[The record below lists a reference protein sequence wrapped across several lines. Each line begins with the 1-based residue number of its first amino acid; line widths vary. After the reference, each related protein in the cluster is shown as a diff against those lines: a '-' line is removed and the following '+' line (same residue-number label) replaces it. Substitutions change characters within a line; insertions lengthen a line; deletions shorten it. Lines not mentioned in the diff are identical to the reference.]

1 MVARSVGQAFTIAV
15 GVIGWSV
22 VVGLPIAGV
31 LPDPEPT
38 AALWIALFVTVILAA
53 RVLAFRVEGSVLSL
67 DSAYYVAAALC
78 VGSVG
83 AGRLVAVAL
92 TIDASVRLYLA
103 RSHGRRQRVA
113 EGRDDGG
120 WLAELGYVLYFG
132 GFSGGLLVFC
142 GWLFG
147 ADHLTSKDPWEVA
160 RRVVSIAVLFLALH
174 YTVQGIRLRIFGR
187 SWRAYF
193 KELALPGVVA
203 EASLMPIGVVLVLLY
218 DPDEPLGF
226 LLLSMTYL
234 LINLVFSRLSRTS
247 KQLHERVHDLEILTA
262 TARRLSASLQLE
274 ELVEA
279 VARETI
285 KAIPEA
291 EAVALVHRRAGGESG
306 FVLDGYDGAS
316 DKFFRQPMSEGEG
329 AAGWV
334 MTKGQ
339 TKRIDDLTDTDVA
352 VDEGGSGIRSWLG
365 VPLFMYGG
373 CEGVIV
379 VQSTQPAAFRADHE
393 RLLESLALQIAAALQ
408 NAHLYELAM
417 VDGLTGLF
425 MRRYFDARIEEEVER
440 SKRYGTPFSV
450 VMMDVDNFKKLN
462 DEHGHLIGD
471 RVLKAIS
478 NVVKAQ
484 MRGVDT
490 AARYGGEE
498 IAMILPRTDMLNA
511 YNVGERIRAAI
522 AEQRVTTD
530 SEPPKVLS
538 VTASFGIAS
547 YPETKAANGEDLV
560 RRADRALYRAKK
572 TGKNRVE
579 LFWSDDTGPARIHT
593 PDPDIKSD
601 HDPVRSAKVEKI
613 DRSAKVEK
621 IDRSAKVEKIDRSAK
636 IEKLDRPSTDR
647 PVEAPSPEWPID
659 KLNQSSRV
667 ERQTVKIDRSSKVE
681 KVDPEEVAEP
691 PPIVP
696 ARTTVKIDRS
706 KVVPKIEPEELDDD
720 RKEAK

>member
-1 MVARSVGQAFTIAV
+1 VARSAGQAFTIAI
-15 GVIGWSV
+15 GLIGWGV

-38 AALWIALFVTVILAA
+38 TALWIALFVTVILAA

-92 TIDASVRLYLA
+92 TIDASVRLYLVRA
-103 RSHGRRQRVA
+103 HGRRD
-113 EGRDDGG
+113 EGG
-120 WLAELGYVLYFG
+120 WLADLGYVLYFG

-147 ADHLTSKDPWEVA
+147 ADHVSAHDPWDVA
-160 RRVVSIAVLFLALH
+160 KRVVSIATLFLALH
-174 YTVQGIRLRIFGR
+174 YTVQGARLRILGR
-187 SWRAYF
+187 PWRVYL
-193 KELALPGVVA
+193 KELALPGVIA

-218 DPDEPLGF
+218 TPDQPLGF
-226 LLLSMTYL
+226 LLLSLTYL
-234 LINLVFSRLSRTS
+234 LINLMFSRLSRTS

-306 FVLDGYDGAS
+306 FVLDGYDGES
-316 DKFFRQPMSEGEG
+316 DKFFRQSMSEGEG

-334 MTKGQ
+334 MQRGQ
-339 TKRIDDLTDTDVA
+339 SKRIDDLSDSEIA
-352 VDEGGSGIRSWLG
+352 VGEMGGIRSWLG

-379 VQSTQPAAFRADHE
+379 VQSTAPAAFRADHE

-471 RVLKAIS
+471 RVLRAIA

-498 IAMILPRTDMLNA
+498 IALILPRTDMLNA
-511 YNVGERIRAAI
+511 YNVGERVRSAI

-560 RRADRALYRAKK
+560 RRADRALYRAKQ

-579 LFWSDDTGPARIHT
+579 LFWSDDTGPRLPT
-593 PDPDIKSD
+593 NPD
-601 HDPVRSAKVEKI
+601 VEVEKV

-621 IDRSAKVEKIDRSAK
+621 AERSASE
-636 IEKLDRPSTDR
+636 PQ
-647 PVEAPSPEWPID
+647 PEWPIAKID
-659 KLNQSSRV
+659 RSSRV
-667 ERQTVKIDRSSKVE
+667 ERVE
-681 KVDPEEVAEP
+681 PRIAISRP
-691 PPIVP
+691 
-696 ARTTVKIDRS
+696 TVKIDRS
-706 KVVPKIEPEELDDD
+706 KLVPKIDPEELED
-720 RKEAK
+720 ES

>member
-15 GVIGWSV
+15 GVIGWGV
-22 VVGLPIAGV
+22 VLGLPIAGI
-31 LPDPEPT
+31 LPNPEPT
-38 AALWIALFVTVILAA
+38 AALWIALFITVILAA
-53 RVLAFRVEGSVLSL
+53 RLLAFRVEGSVLSL

-92 TIDASVRLYLA
+92 TIDAGVRLYLA
-103 RSHGRRQRVA
+103 RSHGRRD
-113 EGRDDGG
+113 EGG

-147 ADHLTSKDPWEVA
+147 ADHANATKPWDVA
-160 RRVVSIAVLFLALH
+160 QRVVSIATLFLTLH
-174 YTVQGIRLRIFGR
+174 YTIQGVRLRIQGR
-187 SWRAYF
+187 PWRAYL
-193 KELALPGVVA
+193 KELALPGVIA

-218 DPDEPLGF
+218 DPDQPLGF
-226 LLLSMTYL
+226 LLLSLTYL

-306 FVLDGYDGAS
+306 FVLDGYDGGG
-316 DKFFRQPMSEGEG
+316 DKFFRQPMAEGEG

-334 MTKGQ
+334 MQRGQ
-339 TKRIDDLTDTDVA
+339 SKRIDDLATDTDIGLA
-352 VDEGGSGIRSWLG
+352 DGGSGIRSWLG

-379 VQSTQPAAFRADHE
+379 VQSTQAAAFRADHE

-471 RVLKAIS
+471 RVLRAIA

-498 IAMILPRTDMLNA
+498 IALILPRTDMLNA
-511 YNVGERIRAAI
+511 YNVGERVRSAI

-530 SEPPKVLS
+530 SDPPKVLS

-547 YPETKAANGEDLV
+547 YPETKATNGEDLV

-579 LFWSDDTGPARIHT
+579 LFWSDDTGPARLPAT
-593 PDPDIKSD
+593 DELEVDKVDRSTKFEN
-601 HDPVRSAKVEKI
+601 VERSAKFEKVDRSGKFEKI
-613 DRSAKVEK
+613 E
-621 IDRSAKVEKIDRSAK
+621 
-636 IEKLDRPSTDR
+636 P
-647 PVEAPSPEWPID
+647 PSPEWPID
-659 KLNQSSRV
+659 KIDRSSRV
-667 ERQTVKIDRSSKVE
+667 ERIEPAETL
-681 KVDPEEVAEP
+681 PEVATR
-691 PPIVP
+691 VP
-696 ARTTVKIDRS
+696 QRATVKIDRS
-706 KVVPKIEPEELDDD
+706 KMVPKLEPEELEDGD
-720 RKEAK
+720 EAKPS